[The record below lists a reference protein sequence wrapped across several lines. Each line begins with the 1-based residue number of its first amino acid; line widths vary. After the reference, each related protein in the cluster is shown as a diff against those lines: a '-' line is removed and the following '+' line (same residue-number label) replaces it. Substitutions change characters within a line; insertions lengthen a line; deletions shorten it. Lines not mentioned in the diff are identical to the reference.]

1 MLKNKIMSLLVIML
15 GILSINIIKASNNDL
30 TLLGKVIYLD
40 PGHGGVDPGAIY
52 KDIYESDINLEI
64 AKKIENILLKKGAIV
79 YMTRDGDYDLSVPK
93 AYSRKRS
100 DLSRRSNIINTS
112 MCDLYLSIHLNAES
126 TGIWYGAQVF
136 YDDINSKNEIIA
148 SIMQKQLKN
157 DLNSR
162 RQYKEIND
170 MYLHKR
176 VTRPGIL
183 IEVGFLTNA
192 NDRYLLMQD
201 TYKQKVALAISRGVE
216 NYFLQNNT

>member
-1 MLKNKIMSLLVIML
+1 
-15 GILSINIIKASNNDL
+15 
-30 TLLGKVIYLD
+30 
-40 PGHGGVDPGAIY
+40 
-52 KDIYESDINLEI
+52 
-64 AKKIENILLKKGAIV
+64 
-79 YMTRDGDYDLSVPK
+79 MTRDGDYDLSVPN

-100 DLSRRSNIINTS
+100 DLSRRANVINS
-112 MCDLYLSIHLNAES
+112 SLCDLYLSIHLNAES

-148 SIMQKQLKN
+148 DIMQEQLKK
-157 DLNSR
+157 DLNSKR
-162 RQYKEIND
+162 ECKEIND

-192 NDRYLLMQD
+192 NDSYLLMQD
-201 TYKQKVALAISRGVE
+201 TYRQKVALSISKGVE